1 MFDWW
6 WVQRKIFGPRREE
19 VTAEWMQLHQEKF
32 HNFVLYSQY
41 DRYAM

>member
-32 HNFVLYSQY
+32 YDFVLYSQY
-41 DRYAM
+41 DHHAI